1 MELKKLSKS
10 KIFQLL
16 LAILPFLVIGLF
28 FSKAVFV
35 FFMIIATVGLA
46 FVVLFF
52 QPLKHIGIE
61 LVTFT
66 TILVGFVWG
75 AGAGMTVGF
84 FLLLLH
90 LIIGR
95 YSISTYLAW
104 TIPEYIV
111 MGFLAGSLQGFGFV
125 NTGIYLTIGM
135 FVINMVL
142 TFIFSNA
149 YFFRY
154 IPYALGNVLFNVL
167 LFFYIGSAVL
177 RFAS

>member
-10 KIFQLL
+10 KIFQFI
-16 LAILPFLVIGLF
+16 LALLPFLAIGLI

-35 FFMIIATVGLA
+35 FFMMIATVGLA
-46 FVVLFF
+46 FVVLFI

-66 TILVGFVWG
+66 TILVGFAWG
-75 AGAGMTVGF
+75 AGYGMTVGF
-84 FLLLLH
+84 FLLLVH
-90 LIIGR
+90 LIVGR
-95 YSISTYLAW
+95 YSLSTYLAW

-111 MGFLAGSLQGFGFV
+111 MGFLAGSLQGLGFV
-125 NTGIYLTIGM
+125 NIGVYLTIGM
-135 FVINMVL
+135 FVINMIL

-154 IPYALGNVLFNVL
+154 IPYAFGNVMFNVL
-167 LFFYIGSAVL
+167 MFLYLGSAVL
-177 RFAS
+177 KFAI